1 MALSNLLCGAADLSA
16 IVAVSGERR
25 IDLVR
30 LRCDVGRNADALRV
44 RGCRRGLL
52 AARDTYWAAV
62 GMLALF
68 QAGAVVVMPP
78 NALPA
83 TLSSLAGEW
92 DCLVCDEETAGIA
105 DQHVLVA
112 GCSAA
117 APLRSLESEACVLEL
132 FTSGSSGEPKRV
144 VKTLGQMEREAGII
158 ESLLSPYLST
168 RGVVTGTVSHQHLY
182 GLSFRLFWPLC
193 SGRAFDPVVHEF
205 WESLVHRGVGGGA
218 VIASPAHLTRIPGTF
233 AGSAG
238 NRPGVIV
245 SAGAP
250 LPQAAAL
257 ETQRLFAAPV
267 FEIYGS
273 TETGVIAWRLREN
286 SGEAWRPIP
295 GATVQQSADGRVLL
309 ASPLLAA
316 GTRHEGN
323 DRIELLP
330 DGRFHLRERTD
341 RIAKIEGK
349 RVSLA
354 EVERRLLDLPDV
366 ASASVVVLPGG
377 EPCLAAAVVVT
388 PAGARSL
395 TETGAFRFGRS
406 LRKQLG
412 AFLEPASL
420 PRRWRFVP
428 ALPSGPLGKVR
439 AEDLVALF
447 DELKPTPTERPRE
460 PDILA
465 VRREADSVEIELFN
479 RPDLVQL
486 DGHFPRIAIVPG
498 VAQID
503 WAVKLAARFLGLT
516 MEAATGFQV
525 KFHRLTVPDTKM
537 ILRLEHDRAHHR
549 LSFAYRKPDEQV
561 LTSGSIRVKGA

>member
-1 MALSNLLCGAADLSA
+1 MTLSNLLCGAADLSA
-16 IVAVSGERR
+16 IVAASGERR
-25 IDLVR
+25 IDLGQ
-30 LRCDVGRNADALRV
+30 LRRDVACNADVLRA

-52 AARDTYWAAV
+52 VTRDTYWAAV

-68 QAGAVVVMPP
+68 QAGAAVVMPP
-78 NALPA
+78 NALPE
-83 TLSSLAGEW
+83 TVSSLSGEW
-92 DCLVCDEETAGIA
+92 DCLVSDGEIAGIA
-105 DQHVLVA
+105 NQHVLVA
-112 GCSAA
+112 GAGPS
-117 APLRSLESEACVLEL
+117 APLRSLESETCVLEL
-132 FTSGSSGEPKRV
+132 FTSGSTGEPKRIL
-144 VKTLGQMEREAGII
+144 KTLDLMEREAEMI
-158 ESLLSPYLST
+158 EGLIGPCLPVGSAIA
-168 RGVVTGTVSHQHLY
+168 GTVSHQHLY

-205 WESLVHRGVGGGA
+205 WESLVHHSSGGA

-233 AGSAG
+233 AASAG
-238 NRPGVIV
+238 DRPRVIV

-250 LPQAAAL
+250 LRQAAAR
-257 ETQRLFAAPV
+257 EAQRIFAAPI

-273 TETGVIAWRLREN
+273 TETGVIAWRLRDN
-286 SGEAWRPIP
+286 SDEAWRPIP
-295 GATVQQSADGRVLL
+295 GATVRQGADGRILL
-309 ASPLLAA
+309 TSPLLAA
-316 GTRHEGN
+316 GTRHEGA
-323 DRIELLP
+323 DRIDLLP

-354 EVERRLLDLPDV
+354 EVERRLLDLPGV
-366 ASASVVVLPGG
+366 AAASVVVLPG
-377 EPCLAAAVVVT
+377 EKPCLAAAAVAT
-388 PAGARSL
+388 PEATRSL
-395 TETGAFRFGRS
+395 TEMGAFRFGRG

-428 ALPSGPLGKVR
+428 ALPSGALGKVR
-439 AEDLVALF
+439 AEDVIALF
-447 DELKPTPTERPRE
+447 DEAKAAVPTDRPRE

-465 VRREADSVEIELFN
+465 VRQEADRVEIELFN
-479 RPDLVQL
+479 RPDLLQL

-516 MEAATGFQV
+516 VEAATSFQV
-525 KFHRLTVPDTKM
+525 KFHRLTVPDTRVV
-537 ILRLEHDRAHHR
+537 LRLEHDRARRR

-561 LTSGSIRVKGA
+561 LTSGSIRVKGR